1 MVKKHRIETVEYGG
15 KWSGCTSWNDVDN
28 AIVIEGRNEI
38 SILLKALRKYGTK
51 KALKLAK
58 DIFLI
63 DTKIQKCPYC
73 GHITNSGLWSIDVGD
88 FKDAPDK
95 ACTKCFD
102 KIRKNRFQKE
112 KEKKE
117 KEWKDYVASI
127 ELDPDIEACL

>member
-1 MVKKHRIETVEYGG
+1 MIKKYRINTVEYGG
-15 KWSGCTSWNDVDN
+15 KWSGCSSWSDVDN

-38 SILLKALRKYGTK
+38 SIILKALRKYRTK

-73 GHITNSGLWSIDVGD
+73 GHITNNGLWSIDVGD
-88 FKDAPDK
+88 FKGAPNK
-95 ACTKCFD
+95 VCRKCFD
-102 KIRKNRFQKE
+102 KIRKNRSQKE

-127 ELDPDIEACL
+127 KLDPDIEACL